1 MAVNRDT
8 YLIYEKLPQFYDARV
23 KQMLVVEKPTD
34 SFKDVGGME
43 DIIKQVEEAVL
54 LPFQKPELF
63 EQIGIQPSKGL
74 LLYGKPGVGKT
85 LIARCIANACDCIFL
100 SLCATQ
106 LI

>member
-63 EQIGIQPSKGL
+63 EQIGI
-74 LLYGKPGVGKT
+74 
-85 LIARCIANACDCIFL
+85 
-100 SLCATQ
+100 
-106 LI
+106 